1 MPVLN
6 SSQLSEGLAEATQP
20 DAASRRHAFPVRGV
34 PWYVVQVMAGR
45 EDHARELIAEA
56 VKLEEKAMRER
67 AESEGKQSEGLPV
80 AEEIFVPKARV
91 GVKRGGKWLPGEE
104 VLMPGYLVAIARDP
118 DALVRALRRARGFVR
133 VVRQDNVA
141 VPLPEQNVRW
151 LEEQTQRGKSAVAMS
166 EGYIED
172 GKLHITSGPLAG
184 REAVI
189 QKVNHRRKV
198 AYLEIEAHGKKIKAQ
213 LGIKIT
219 KKKECKKKQK
229 TK

>member
-1 MPVLN
+1 MPVLK
-6 SSQLSEGLAEATQP
+6 SSQSSDGFPEVLT
-20 DAASRRHAFPVRGV
+20 RHAFFVRGV
-34 PWYVVQVMAGR
+34 PWYVVQVRAGR

-56 VKLEEKAMRER
+56 LKLEEKAMRER
-67 AESEGKQSEGLPV
+67 AETEGKQHAGLPV
-80 AEEIFVPKARV
+80 AEEVFVPKARV
-91 GVKRGGKWLPGEE
+91 GVKRGDKWLPGEE

-118 DALVRALRRARGFVR
+118 DALIRALRRTRGFVR

-141 VPLPEQNVRW
+141 VPLPEQSVRW

-184 REAVI
+184 REALV

-219 KKKECKKKQK
+219 KKKECKKKRRQK
-229 TK
+229 